1 MCRVKKLQF
10 IFLLSAF
17 LFHSISGKTQT
28 GKYPIKNFAPEDY
41 GAGIQNIDFAQNRDL
56 TVFVAN
62 NLGVLSFNGVNWGKY
77 ALQTGKK
84 QRSLAFSETE
94 NRLYVGSQGEFGYF
108 EGNWNYTSL
117 LNKIPTE
124 HKDFDEVWDVHL
136 YDSKVYFCTFQG
148 IFEFD
153 GNTVKVIKSPKG
165 FNRTFL
171 AGNRL
176 FTQLQTGEL
185 VEVKEGEIH
194 NISDDSD
201 RAHVVVGIIRNEMG
215 YAVFY
220 NSGKIKFLN
229 AMPLPDSYAKLIR
242 VLEGKFVNHVT
253 QISDGRLVISTQ
265 REGLFIFTESNN
277 TIENISKEDGLM
289 SSACLRVFQ
298 DHSGSLWVG
307 MQNGMSLIDINSP
320 LRLINQ
326 NIGIQGSGYEAF
338 EREEGTY
345 YTTSNG
351 IYFLRVNAGNAPCKF
366 LEGTEGPAYG
376 MQVINK
382 KLYAGHHTGLFLL
395 ENGKAIRRATCD
407 GLWQIKPLQ
416 NNPGY
421 AIGGMYSGLLLFETD
436 TDGNLKEIQKISGFA
451 ESSRFFEEDNRGRIW
466 VGQYYKGMY
475 RITLTDDLLKASV
488 SKVSDSS
495 SLPIQQYIFLTRI
508 DEQIYVGTPKGIYT
522 LDQASDKL
530 VEDKELSKVLG
541 KTWIYLLQQ
550 DKSKNVYVYAE
561 NHVGHFKQVS
571 SGNYVYV
578 PSSLFQLRQLFN
590 NDLLSVS
597 RHVQNGVLFNANE
610 GFIQY
615 IPELEYSVT
624 LHEEPIISKVYSVAE
639 DSTLYSRMPFTE
651 RPANVAPI
659 EISERTKVL
668 QFTVESF
675 KYRDISHQQFRYY
688 LQGFDVTYS
697 AWTTT
702 NVKEY
707 TNLKPGTYT
716 FWAEAYNSSGE
727 VIKSKPL
734 VIHVNPLFYKTTWAR
749 FIYFIL
755 VLIGLYIFYRIQ
767 RRYYKAKQAKLE
779 QAKQQELALKQ
790 KELQALKEDQIKSEL
805 SHVNSLLAASTMNL
819 VVKNEFMENVK
830 EEIREALSTDKPE
843 EKQKALE
850 RIIKEIDTT
859 LKVQEDWK
867 QFEYNF
873 DRVHGDFLKRLT
885 TEFTDLTPGEQKLC
899 AFLRLNMDSKEI
911 ANLMGISLRGVEV
924 SRYRLRKKF
933 NLETQQ
939 NLAKF
944 ILEY

>member
-1 MCRVKKLQF
+1 MYRLQKLRLIVLF
-10 IFLLSAF
+10 SVA

-84 QRSLAFSETE
+84 QRSLAFSENE

-108 EGNWNYTSL
+108 EGNWIYKSL
-117 LNKIPTE
+117 LDKIAPE
-124 HKDFDEVWDVHL
+124 HKDFDEVWDVHR

-148 IFEFD
+148 IFEYESD
-153 GNTVKVIKSPKG
+153 TVHVIKHEKG

-176 FTQLQTGEL
+176 FTQIQSGEL
-185 VEVKEGEIH
+185 VEVKEGKIH
-194 NISDDSD
+194 SIDDTSD
-201 RAHVVVGIIRNEMG
+201 RAHVVVGIIRNETG

-229 AMPLPDSYAKLIR
+229 SVNLPDSYSKLIK
-242 VLEGKFVNHVT
+242 VLEGKYVNHVT

-265 REGLFIFTESNN
+265 REGLFIFNEINN
-277 TIENISKEDGLM
+277 EIENISKADGLM
-289 SSACLRVFQ
+289 SNACLRVFQ

-351 IYFLRVNAGNAPCKF
+351 IYFLRGNASTALCEF

-421 AIGGMYSGLLLFETD
+421 AIGGMYSGILLFETD

-466 VGQYYKGMY
+466 VGQYYKGLY
-475 RITLTDDLLKASV
+475 RITL
-488 SKVSDSS
+488 SDK
-495 SLPIQQYIFLTRI
+495 LRQANVVK
-508 DEQIYVGTPKGIYT
+508 DEQIYIGTPKGILV
-522 LDQASDKL
+522 LDQASDKII
-530 VEDKELSKVLG
+530 EDKEFSKIVG
-541 KTWIYLLQQ
+541 SSWIYLLQQ
-550 DKSKNVYVYAE
+550 DKNKNVYVYAE

-571 SGNYVYV
+571 TGNYVYV
-578 PSSLFQLRQLFN
+578 PSSIFQLRQLFN

-597 RHVQNGVLFNANE
+597 RQVKNGVLFNANE

-615 IPELEYSVT
+615 IPELENSVT
-624 LHEEPIISKVYSVAE
+624 LQEEPIISRVYSVAE
-639 DSTLYSRMPFTE
+639 DSTLYRRMPFTE
-651 RPANVAPI
+651 KPTKVSPI
-659 EISERTKVL
+659 VISEGTKVL

-688 LQGFDVTYS
+688 LQGFDETYS
-697 AWTTT
+697 TWTTT

-716 FWAEAYNSSGE
+716 FWVEAYNSSGE
-727 VIKSKPL
+727 IIKSKPL
-734 VIHVNPLFYKTTWAR
+734 VIRVNPFFYKTTWAR